1 MVGHL
6 LCLDLS
12 VLDVHLVTTQHN
24 GYTVTDMFQVAVPQ
38 GNVVVRHPRCDIE
51 HDDGT
56 MSLDVVAVS
65 ESTKLLLTGR
75 VPDVEFDGASGGVE
89 Y

>member
-1 MVGHL
+1 MVSYL

-12 VLDVHLVTTQHN
+12 VLDVHLVATQHD
-24 GYTVTDMFQVAVPQ
+24 GYTVTDMLQVAVPQ
-38 GNVVVRHPRCDIE
+38 GDVVVRHSRCDVK

-75 VPDVEFDGASGGVE
+75 VPDIEFDGASGGVE